1 MKKWGHMV
9 QMVSVAEL
17 IEHSSNVTGR
27 RLMQT
32 PPAPPAPGSNPFA
45 MLNSIIQA
53 ITGDWSSIVSAFKSS
68 YSEQLDYEQ
77 LTRGWSKFKEATKV
91 FKGEGLTYDKAPEFF
106 QDIQSMIQIP
116 ANYSKDF
123 QQMVQFIQF
132 FDKEYWSEHTT
143 TFNIGKGG
151 SASHFTMM
159 ANNNQNTSKIA
170 TLFLTQTEEFALAPD
185 VFVITESHSY
195 LGGIWSTA
203 KLKFDERPAAIS
215 SEQIQFVNQYFLLLA
230 YQEIALAEG
239 MPAPPNPNF

>member
-1 MKKWGHMV
+1 MRKWGHIV
-9 QMVSVAEL
+9 QMVSLGDL
-17 IEHSSNVTGR
+17 IDQAKNSTGR
-27 RLMQT
+27 KLMQ
-32 PPAPPAPGSNPFA
+32 APGGNPFA

-53 ITGDWSSIVSAFKSS
+53 ITGDWLGIVNAFKSS

-143 TFNIGKGG
+143 TFNIGQGG

-215 SEQIQFVNQYFLLLA
+215 SAQIQFVNQYFLLLA